1 MMPTETFVWPEF
13 LDVAARSACAVQT
26 QNAAGF
32 GGRVFL
38 FRPANGDKPVLLTVT
53 DNLAAAAG
61 LIYAGRFYRGQ
72 ISAEDAHTVHLSEPG
87 GPLRL
92 ERSEVQ
98 PVTITPLTPAD

>member
-1 MMPTETFVWPEF
+1 MVQPEFKWPEF
-13 LDVAARSACAVQT
+13 PDVAARSACTVQT

-32 GGRVFL
+32 GGKVYL
-38 FRPANGDKPVLLTVT
+38 FRPANGGKTMLLTVT

-72 ISAEDAHTVHLSEPG
+72 VSAEDAHTVRLSEPG
-87 GPLRL
+87 DPLRL

-98 PVTITPLTPAD
+98 PVTIAPLTPAD